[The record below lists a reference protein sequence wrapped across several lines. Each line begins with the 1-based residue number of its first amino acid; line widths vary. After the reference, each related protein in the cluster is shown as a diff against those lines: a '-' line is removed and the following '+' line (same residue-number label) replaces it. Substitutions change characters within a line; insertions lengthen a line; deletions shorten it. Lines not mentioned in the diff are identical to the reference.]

1 MGKTHEIISI
11 VLFYS
16 YYEGQFSSCGK
27 MQILGVYQVI
37 GCTWSVHKIEITL
50 DQTFSRNAIH

>member
-16 YYEGQFSSCGK
+16 YYEGQFSSCGN

-37 GCTWSVHKIEITL
+37 GCTWSVDKIEIT
-50 DQTFSRNAIH
+50 